1 MKKITVVSMIDEG
14 RGAAGI
20 RVDLQ
25 ERYKHEAIP
34 DQVQIENL
42 QSRMK
47 KE

>member
-1 MKKITVVSMIDEG
+1 MIDEG
-14 RGAAGI
+14 RSAASI

-25 ERYKHEAIP
+25 ERYKDEAPHLLEHIP

-47 KE
+47 